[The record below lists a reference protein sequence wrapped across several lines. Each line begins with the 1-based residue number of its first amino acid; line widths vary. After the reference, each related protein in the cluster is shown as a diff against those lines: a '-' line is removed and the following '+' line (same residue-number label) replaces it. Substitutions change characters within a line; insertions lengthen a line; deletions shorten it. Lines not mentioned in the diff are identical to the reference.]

1 MTILPNGL
9 LVHDNELAEV
19 LGRLTG
25 DPESEAVQRDV
36 EAARAANRELR
47 YKRMEAQAALARER
61 ALARTGKRALEM
73 LA

>member
-9 LVHDNELAEV
+9 IVHDNELAEV

-25 DPESEAVQRDV
+25 DPESEAAQRDV

-47 YKRMEAQAALARER
+47 YQRMQAQAALARQR
-61 ALARTGKRALEM
+61 AADRTGKRVLET

>member
-25 DPESEAVQRDV
+25 DPESEAVQRNV

-47 YKRMEAQAALARER
+47 YQRMQAQAALARQRAAER
-61 ALARTGKRALEM
+61 EGKRVLET

>member
-36 EAARAANRELR
+36 EAAQAANRELR
-47 YKRMEAQAALARER
+47 YQRMEAQAARARQR
-61 ALARTGKRALEM
+61 AAARLGKQALET